1 MLQPEVPDRPSLMAV
16 LLGDVERQLRVAGST
31 GHATT
36 QTLIRQVVNH
46 RFHPV
51 FLLRVSLWAARHRSP
66 FVRPFAKVA
75 SYLNMTVYGV
85 EAALQSDIGPGL
97 YFPHAGGIV
106 LGAARIGAN
115 ATIFQGVTLGAT
127 TLDLGFVP
135 DRRPRVGDDVTI
147 SAGAKVLGGIS
158 IGAGAVIGANAVVI
172 DNVAD
177 GDVVGG
183 VPARVLRA
191 ATSDHGHTAA
201 RQPEQQLSPGGA
213 K

>member
-1 MLQPEVPDRPSLMAV
+1 MPQSEAPERPGLISV

-31 GHATT
+31 GPATT
-36 QTLIRQVVNH
+36 QMLVRQVANH

-51 FLLRVSLWAARHRSP
+51 FLLRVSLWAAHHRSP
-66 FVRPFAKVA
+66 YLQPVAKIA

-97 YFPHAGGIV
+97 YLPHAGGIV
-106 LGAARIGAN
+106 LGAARIGRN

-127 TLDLGFVP
+127 TLDLDFAP

-158 IGAGAVIGANAVVI
+158 IGSGAVIGANAVVI
-172 DNVAD
+172 ADVAD

-191 ATSDHGHTAA
+191 APTDQRTTAHQHE
-201 RQPEQQLSPGGA
+201 QPLLPGDA